1 MGGREQRAAS
11 ARVTAMECAQ
21 QATCRAHSSPRCDGA
36 RPRRAVGL
44 SPSPSPEPEPQR
56 PARALLALARAALA
70 RTARRAASH
79 LRLRPAA
86 RCGPRPAACRGPARC
101 LLPAASC
108 PLPAADRGA
117 PSCPLNPPMLPAQA
131 PALPACCCRRSQL
144 PPPLPPQPPLPL
156 PPPHPPRLA
165 VVARSSRIPRR
176 APSRR
181 AQTCSRAG
189 SSAPSAQGKRRREG
203 RGAEGCREQ
212 GHRRTKREFG

>member
-101 LLPAASC
+101 LLPAACCRSRS
-108 PLPAADRGA
+108 AQ
-117 PSCPLNPPMLPAQA
+117 LPAQ
-131 PALPACCCRRSQL
+131 PADAASASTCITSVLL
-144 PPPLPPQPPLPL
+144 PPLSAAAAAAATATASAAAAPCSAACSCCAQLS
-156 PPPHPPRLA
+156 HTSTGA
-165 VVARSSRIPRR
+165 VSSCTNLQ
-176 APSRR
+176 SRR
-181 AQTCSRAG
+181 KQRPFCTGKAAAG
-189 SSAPSAQGKRRREG
+189 REG
-203 RGAEGCREQ
+203 RGGVP
-212 GHRRTKREFG
+212 